1 MKIKKVL
8 AILLLGITIQTI
20 FTSYSV
26 SAETISESVVSVDS
40 FSSDKKLWNTTI
52 ADTSNYGKPYLY
64 QSNNSIYLASTTKE
78 NDIPKVIV
86 RKWNGSSFEMIG
98 KELVD
103 VSSPVIIMDN
113 NILYLACVSNSNN
126 VVYYKLEDDNFVK
139 ITEDETSY
147 LNSLQLV
154 AGNNTV
160 YVMYKETLTNY
171 SNKLIIK
178 DIINGKKIFEKITN
192 DNFQSSFTYSKNK
205 LYFSYVN
212 NGKES
217 LECFDLNTN
226 KVTEMKNISG
236 TISDVSLV
244 TVHDDKIYFLL
255 GINNN
260 LSLYIYDGK
269 KLENLELGIG
279 NFSLPI
285 MNVIND
291 EVYISYIDQT
301 NNKTYLLKV
310 VKNTSYIVDDTL
322 GDDCNFISIANDKE
336 NMYVVSTD
344 KTTTNI
350 NFKSKELSSFQNI
363 GRFIN
368 INGNIYYYLD
378 GVMQKGIVEIA
389 KEKYLFGVNTG
400 KLYTN
405 GLATTPDGNTYLT
418 DEDGK
423 LLYGFQIIN
432 NDKYYF
438 DQNGVMIKGVYE
450 IDKEKYLFGV
460 NTGKLY
466 TNGLA
471 TTPDGNT
478 YLTDENG
485 KLLYGFKIV
494 NNDKYYFDKDGKM
507 VKGIYEIDK
516 EKYLFGVNTG
526 KLYTNGLATTP
537 DGNTYLTDENGKLL
551 YGFKIINNDK
561 YYFDQDGKMVKG
573 VYEIDKEKYLFGV
586 NTGKLYTDGLAATP
600 DGSWYL
606 TDFNGIIQVGEVI
619 INNHPYLFNSD
630 GKLNVH
636 RQIPV
641 YYSQKDNRWK
651 NVTLGLSN
659 IGSSGCAP
667 TSLAMAYTTI
677 LNRTILPLD
686 VANYLYYN
694 TNEYNKKA
702 VGASGMA
709 VVYAS
714 DYFNV
719 SAVPIKSKLELQV
732 ALASGRIVFAAM
744 GNGKFATKTWNHA
757 IILFDYNNGFTYA
770 YDPLRFSNNGWF
782 SLDQLLTEQSS
793 DPDDSTGGSNFY
805 VLKEKVGDKSE
816 KN

>member
-52 ADTSNYGKPYLY
+52 VDTSNYGKPYLY

-160 YVMYKETLTNY
+160 YVMYKETLANY

-217 LECFDLNTN
+217 LECLDLNTN

-418 DEDGK
+418 DADGK

-485 KLLYGFKIV
+485 KILYGFK
-494 NNDKYYFDKDGKM
+494 
-507 VKGIYEIDK
+507 
-516 EKYLFGVNTG
+516 L
-526 KLYTNGLATTP
+526 
-537 DGNTYLTDENGKLL
+537 
-551 YGFKIINNDK
+551 INNDK
-561 YYFDQDGKMVKG
+561 YYFDQDGIMVKG

-606 TDFNGIIQVGEVI
+606 TDFNGIIQVGEVM
-619 INNHPYLFNSD
+619 INNHPYLFNND

-636 RQIPV
+636 RQIPI

-782 SLDQLLTEQSS
+782 PLDQLLTEQSS

>member
-26 SAETISESVVSVDS
+26 SAETISESVVSVNS

-86 RKWNGSSFEMIG
+86 RKWNGSSFEMVG

-350 NFKSKELSSFQNI
+350 NFKSKALSSFQNI

-438 DQNGVMIKGVYE
+438 DKDGKMVKGIYE
-450 IDKEKYLFGV
+450 IDKERYLFGV

-485 KLLYGFKIV
+485 KLLYGFK
-494 NNDKYYFDKDGKM
+494 
-507 VKGIYEIDK
+507 
-516 EKYLFGVNTG
+516 L
-526 KLYTNGLATTP
+526 
-537 DGNTYLTDENGKLL
+537 
-551 YGFKIINNDK
+551 INNDK

-586 NTGKLYTDGLAATP
+586 NTGKLYIDGLAATP

-606 TDFNGIIQVGEVI
+606 TDFNGIIQVGEVM

-630 GKLNVH
+630 GKLNVY
-636 RQIPV
+636 RQIPI

>member
-26 SAETISESVVSVDS
+26 SAETISESVVSVNS

-86 RKWNGSSFEMIG
+86 RKWNGSSFEMVG

-350 NFKSKELSSFQNI
+350 NFKSKALSSFQNI

-438 DQNGVMIKGVYE
+438 D
-450 IDKEKYLFGV
+450 
-460 NTGKLY
+460 
-466 TNGLA
+466 
-471 TTPDGNT
+471 
-478 YLTDENG
+478 
-485 KLLYGFKIV
+485 
-494 NNDKYYFDKDGKM
+494 KDGKM

-551 YGFKIINNDK
+551 YGFKLINNDK

-586 NTGKLYTDGLAATP
+586 NTGKLYIDGLAATP

-606 TDFNGIIQVGEVI
+606 TDFNGIIQVGEVM

-630 GKLNVH
+630 GKLNVY
-636 RQIPV
+636 RQIPI